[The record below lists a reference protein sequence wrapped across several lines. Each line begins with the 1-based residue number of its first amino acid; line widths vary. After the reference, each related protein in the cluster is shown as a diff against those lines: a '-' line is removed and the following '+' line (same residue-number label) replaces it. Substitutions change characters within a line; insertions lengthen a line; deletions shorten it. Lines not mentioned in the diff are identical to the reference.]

1 MATDRAGRA
10 RRRRLKAPEAD
21 NVQSQ
26 DIAVTETA
34 HAGQRGVA
42 AIQDALLVK
51 VMGET
56 TARRSATTV

>member
-1 MATDRAGRA
+1 
-10 RRRRLKAPEAD
+10 
-21 NVQSQ
+21 VQSQ
-26 DIAVTETA
+26 DTVVTETA

>member
-1 MATDRAGRA
+1 
-10 RRRRLKAPEAD
+10 
-21 NVQSQ
+21 VQSQ